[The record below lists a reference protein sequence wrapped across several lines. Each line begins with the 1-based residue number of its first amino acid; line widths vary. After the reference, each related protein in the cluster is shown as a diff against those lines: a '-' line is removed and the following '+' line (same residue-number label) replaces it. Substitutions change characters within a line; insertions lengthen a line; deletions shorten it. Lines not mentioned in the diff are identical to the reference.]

1 MALFSRKL
9 RFSHYLP
16 RLSSAL
22 LSAPSMKKL
31 FTAPCSYPSALSFTS
46 RNTCRPRGQS
56 RFCAR
61 HRRNQ
66 RSHGPTLT
74 ITPWSLPCSL
84 NTLTQRSWRRLSGCP
99 TCRRGPS
106 CRRGWEAHSEP
117 LNALLRAGVWN
128 VLIEPDDAALA
139 TGISACAVRMHR
151 VETALNSDV
160 VRANLMGTS
169 TAWRALVREVVW
181 AAKFSSA
188 SMLLLGETGTGKDLL
203 ARLIHTLDERPD
215 KGELIVVDCTTL
227 TSELAVS

>member
-1 MALFSRKL
+1 M
-9 RFSHYLP
+9 
-16 RLSSAL
+16 
-22 LSAPSMKKL
+22 
-31 FTAPCSYPSALSFTS
+31 
-46 RNTCRPRGQS
+46 
-56 RFCAR
+56 
-61 HRRNQ
+61 
-66 RSHGPTLT
+66 
-74 ITPWSLPCSL
+74 
-84 NTLTQRSWRRLSGCP
+84 
-99 TCRRGPS
+99 
-106 CRRGWEAHSEP
+106 
-117 LNALLRAGVWN
+117 WN

>member
-1 MALFSRKL
+1 MFVPIGIELHLAE
-9 RFSHYLP
+9 H
-16 RLSSAL
+16 LSSARAKPFL
-22 LSAPSMKKL
+22 RAASAQ
-31 FTAPCSYPSALSFTS
+31 SAVTWA
-46 RNTCRPRGQS
+46 NADDHAVVT
-56 RFCAR
+56 
-61 HRRNQ
+61 
-66 RSHGPTLT
+66 
-74 ITPWSLPCSL
+74 
-84 NTLTQRSWRRLSGCP
+84 
-99 TCRRGPS
+99 
-106 CRRGWEAHSEP
+106 
-117 LNALLRAGVWN
+117 ALLAQHLDAAVVAQAERLPHMSARPVVSPWLGSPQRAGVWN